1 MRLAIIY
8 GIQKQNN
15 KSLPPTT
22 KSLRKLMTKKSIF
35 KAKRVAN
42 ENVSAWLDDHAVVV
56 ENGLITA
63 IEPASNIAGA
73 NESYEVFDL
82 GNESILPGLIDAH
95 SHMH

>member
-42 ENVSAWLDDHAVVV
+42 ENVSAWLDDHAVIV
-56 ENGLITA
+56 ENSVIT
-63 IEPASNIAGA
+63 GRRA
-73 NESYEVFDL
+73 NF
-82 GNESILPGLIDAH
+82 
-95 SHMH
+95 